1 LITDSK
7 RDQAYL
13 GIDNSILDTKMKMK
27 TNKIRL
33 GFDIIRYNLKIVF
46 ASKFVY
52 FLIAA
57 LAFFLMVIGIMLF
70 SNSSVTDDDIFAT
83 LIFPGLLIS
92 FYPVIFNIQNDKD
105 SRMLEI
111 IFGVPNYRYK
121 VYLVRFIIS
130 MLLTFVILIFMS
142 WFTVFA
148 VLRIPVLSMVYQLM
162 YPILFLSCLSFLF
175 STLVRNASGTAVIM
189 IIIGLFFMILEDVLI
204 QSKWNIF
211 LNPFNVPS
219 DISITVWKNILYQ
232 NRLMLLIGSVI
243 SLLWALINLQKREKF
258 V

>member
-1 LITDSK
+1 
-7 RDQAYL
+7 
-13 GIDNSILDTKMKMK
+13 MK
-27 TNKIRL
+27 TSKLGL
-33 GFDIIRYNLKIVF
+33 GFDIIKYNLKIVF
-46 ASKFVY
+46 ASKFIY

-57 LAFFLMVIGIMLF
+57 VAFFLMVMGIMLF
-70 SNSSVTDDDIFAT
+70 NNSSVSDSDIFAT
-83 LIFPGLLIS
+83 LIFPGILIA

-130 MLLTFVILIFMS
+130 MFLTFVLLIFMS

-148 VLRIPVLSMVYQLM
+148 VLRISVFQMVYQLM
-162 YPILFLSCLSFLF
+162 YPILFLSCLAFLF

-189 IIIGLFFMILEDVLI
+189 IIIGLFFMILSENLEH
-204 QSKWNIF
+204 SKWNIF
-211 LNPFNVPS
+211 LDPFNVPS
-219 DISITVWKNILYQ
+219 DISLTVWKNIIYQ